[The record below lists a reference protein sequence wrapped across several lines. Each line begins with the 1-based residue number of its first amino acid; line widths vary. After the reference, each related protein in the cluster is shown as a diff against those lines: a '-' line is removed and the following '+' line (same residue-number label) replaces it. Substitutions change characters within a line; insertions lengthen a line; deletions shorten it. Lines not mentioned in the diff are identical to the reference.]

1 MRVRTYEITILGNDV
16 NILCDE
22 ELQFATL
29 FGMRGL
35 QCNFREDS
43 EEYVELDRQL
53 HVIAKAMA
61 EVDRIIEKGEKNYD
75 QKGI

>member
-1 MRVRTYEITILGNDV
+1 MLGDDV

-53 HVIAKAMA
+53 HIIARAMV
-61 EVDRIIEKGEKNYD
+61 EVDRIIEKGEHDYD
-75 QKGI
+75 

>member
-1 MRVRTYEITILGNDV
+1 MRVRKYEITMLGDDV

-22 ELQFATL
+22 EFQFATL

-35 QCNFREDS
+35 QCNFREGS

-53 HVIAKAMA
+53 HVIARAMV

-75 QKGI
+75 

>member
-1 MRVRTYEITILGNDV
+1 MLGDDV

-43 EEYVELDRQL
+43 EEYAELDRQL
-53 HVIAKAMA
+53 HIIAKAMV
-61 EVDRIIEKGEKNYD
+61 EVDRILKKGERNYD
-75 QKGI
+75 